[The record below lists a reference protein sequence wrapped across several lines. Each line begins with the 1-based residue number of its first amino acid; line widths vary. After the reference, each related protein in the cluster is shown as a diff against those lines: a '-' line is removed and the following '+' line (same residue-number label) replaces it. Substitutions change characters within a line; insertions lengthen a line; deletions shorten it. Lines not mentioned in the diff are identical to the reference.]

1 MRYCSS
7 LNICMNSNEKQNVN
21 FKRVGV
27 KWVQIQS
34 AWEWNLWEF
43 QTRKSENFIGILFCR
58 ETPKPRPSSKLSI
71 TDKVEK
77 FNKNA
82 EMFKLYWTLL

>member
-1 MRYCSS
+1 MSTNS
-7 LNICMNSNEKQNVN
+7 KCM
-21 FKRVGV
+21 GV
-27 KWVQIQS
+27 KFVGIP
-34 AWEWNLWEF
+34 
-43 QTRKSENFIGILFCR
+43 KSENFIGILFCR

-82 EMFKLYWTLL
+82 EMFKLY